1 MMLRILIGLTV
12 SAIAGSSVGAQ
23 ISGRVTDAARRP
35 LHDVEVLFVADDSV
49 YAAARTD
56 SSGNF
61 GLRNARWGSSVRLRR
76 LGFRP
81 RSVPIDPGS
90 EIQVVLQAMPV
101 DLEGIR
107 VVGQLDA
114 SKGRLAEFFAHRE
127 KAQFGFF
134 FDREQ
139 VQRDRPQSAS
149 ELMRRVPG
157 ARLMPS
163 NRFGNVIQLR
173 GCQPLVWLDG
183 IRMPGAELDE
193 MVNVHDVDA
202 IEVYPSAAG
211 VPANFTDRRN
221 NCGTIIVWS
230 RAH

>member
-1 MMLRILIGLTV
+1 MRRILIGCAVMLAS
-12 SAIAGSSVGAQ
+12 SASAQ
-23 ISGRVTDAARRP
+23 TQVAGRVTDAARRP
-35 LHDVEVLFVADDSV
+35 LQGVEVLFVAEDSV

-56 SSGNF
+56 SAGTF
-61 GLRNARWGSSVRLRR
+61 GLREVRWGSSLRLRR
-76 LGFRP
+76 LGYRP

-90 EIQVVLQAMPV
+90 ELQIVLQTMPA
-101 DLEGIR
+101 DLEAIH
-107 VVGQLDA
+107 VIGQIDA
-114 SKGRLAEFFAHRE
+114 SKGRLAEFYAHRE

-139 VQRDRPQSAS
+139 VERDRPQTAS

-157 ARLMPS
+157 ARLMPT
-163 NRFGNVIQLR
+163 NRFGYAIRLR

-183 IRMPGAELDE
+183 IRMPGAELDD
-193 MVNVHDVDA
+193 MVNVHDIDA